1 MPHPIITQ
9 YPFNHSSSIGV
20 EAKSLEFLWEK
31 ADMTNG
37 IHRADFYHFIWVK
50 GGELCLMVDFEELRL
65 KEEDAFLIAPGQVCQ
80 FHLYPH
86 LHSRPEGYSLLFVPE
101 FLGEATTDAQLLHQ
115 LLNSNPLARKA
126 TSLQQLPID
135 GLLQQLLCELDREN
149 DDYQLVI
156 ARSCLRILLAEVA
169 RRLPDERGKS
179 NELAQRFFNEVEEH
193 HHRWYNVSDY
203 LPILA
208 TQEKLLSQSVRS
220 ACGMTPK
227 AYIDQRRLLE
237 AKRFLSYSTR
247 AVKEIAFSLG
257 FDEPTNF
264 NKFFRKHT
272 GISPIQFRMTQT
284 SD

>member
-101 FLGEATTDAQLLHQ
+101 FLGESTTDTQLLHQ

-126 TSLQQLPID
+126 ISLQQLPIA

-149 DDYQLVI
+149 DNYQLII

-193 HHRWYNVSDY
+193 HHRWYNVSD
-203 LPILA
+203 LQHTGGQGNRLFIRLRRTDQLQQILSE
-208 TQEKLLSQSVRS
+208 TYWYQPHSVQNETDERLK
-220 ACGMTPK
+220 TP
-227 AYIDQRRLLE
+227 
-237 AKRFLSYSTR
+237 
-247 AVKEIAFSLG
+247 G
-257 FDEPTNF
+257 
-264 NKFFRKHT
+264 FRKFT
-272 GISPIQFRMTQT
+272 I
-284 SD
+284 